1 MASVFGSP
9 EMVEG
14 YTRARPPVHPYVLEL
29 VRERLGLTMPLG
41 RALDVGCGTGLS
53 TSPLRG
59 IAGFCLGIDPVEAMV
74 HGSPVRTVGVRLA
87 AARAEALPVRTASID
102 IITAAGSL
110 NFTDLEQFFP
120 EALRV
125 LRDGGPLIVYDFSTG
140 RQFAESDTLDE
151 WFGGFLGRYPKAEG
165 AAATLDPELLAS
177 AAVGFELA
185 GSEEFEFAL
194 RMDADQYCRY
204 LMTETNVAHAIARG
218 DDRAAIRS
226 WLHGSLAPAFGD
238 EPRDVLFPGYLAHF
252 VPGGSTA

>member
-1 MASVFGSP
+1 MTSVFGSP

-29 VRERLGLTMPLG
+29 VRARLGLTMPLG

-74 HGSPVRTVGVRLA
+74 HGSPARTVGVRLA

-102 IITAAGSL
+102 IITAGGSL
-110 NFTDLEQFFP
+110 NFVDLEQFFP
-120 EALRV
+120 DALRV
-125 LRDGGPLIVYDFSTG
+125 LRDGGALLVYDFSTG
-140 RQFAESDTLDE
+140 CRFAESDALDE
-151 WFGGFLGRYPKAEG
+151 WFGGFLRRYPKAEG
-165 AAATLDPELLAS
+165 AAAALDPERLA
-177 AAVGFELA
+177 AAAAGFDLA
-185 GSEEFEFAL
+185 GSEEFAFAL
-194 RMDADQYCRY
+194 RMDVTQYCRY

-226 WLHGSLAPAFGD
+226 WLESSLAPVFGD
-238 EPRDVLFPGYLAHF
+238 EPGDVLFGGYLAHF
-252 VPGGSTA
+252 VAAGSTA